1 MSCREIEKLYVAGA
15 PVTQMAAHR
24 RTCPQCEALARDIE
38 RIEGLTRGLVAPV
51 WSRSLRQSLL
61 AIPTMTVSCE
71 GAALL
76 LAERAEG
83 ELRAADAKRLDGH
96 LSRCEG
102 CTEAAAVLAMTKDLV
117 APPTPPWLGTRLVA
131 ARPEK
136 EKRSGWRV
144 LLSGKA
150 FIAYAYAAAVAVML
164 LGWNPT
170 AVVRT
175 PGFAKLGTTASQAVT
190 VARSSIGDRLGAL
203 NERAART
210 VAVWKGHI
218 GGYGRA
224 AAANALSIVMRPEPK
239 KTPPKPR
246 LGREK
251 GGANGEDGFAT
262 AGNLRREP
270 FPARF
275 RV

>member
-1 MSCREIEKLYVAGA
+1 MSCRELEKLFVAGA
-15 PVTQMAAHR
+15 PVTQVAAHR
-24 RTCPQCEALARDIE
+24 RTCPQCEALARDVE
-38 RIEGLTRGLVAPV
+38 RVEGLSRGLIAPA

-61 AIPTMTVSCE
+61 AIPTMTVNCE
-71 GAALL
+71 GAAML

-83 ELRAADAKRLDGH
+83 DIRPADAKRLDGH

-102 CTEAAAVLAMTKDLV
+102 CTEAAAVLGTTKELV
-117 APPTPPWLGTRLVA
+117 APPTPPWLGTRLA
-131 ARPEK
+131 AVKPEK
-136 EKRSGWRV
+136 KRSGWRV

-150 FIAYAYAAAVAVML
+150 LIAYAYAAAVAVML

-170 AVVRT
+170 AVVRA
-175 PGFAKLGTTASQAVT
+175 PGFAKLGTTASEAVT
-190 VARSSIGDRLGAL
+190 VARSSVGDRLGAL

-210 VAVWKGHI
+210 IAVWKGHI

-224 AAANALSIVMRPEPK
+224 AAANALSIVLRPEPK
-239 KTPPKPR
+239 KAPSKPR

-251 GGANGEDGFAT
+251 GDAHGEDGFAT

-270 FPARF
+270 FPSRF

>member
-1 MSCREIEKLYVAGA
+1 MSCRELEKLFVAGA
-15 PVTQMAAHR
+15 PLTQAAAHR
-24 RTCPQCEALARDIE
+24 RTCPQCEALARDVE
-38 RIEGLTRGLVAPV
+38 RVEGLTHGLAAPT
-51 WSRSLRQSLL
+51 WSRNLRQSLL

-83 ELRAADAKRLDGH
+83 EIRAADAKRLEGH

-102 CTEAAAVLAMTKDLV
+102 CTEAAAVLDSAKELV
-117 APPTPPWLGTRLVA
+117 APPTPPWLNTRLVA
-131 ARPEK
+131 ARPEQK
-136 EKRSGWRV
+136 KRTGWRV

-210 VAVWKGHI
+210 LAVWRGHI

-224 AAANALSIVMRPEPK
+224 AAANAFSMVLRPEPK
-239 KTPPKPR
+239 KTPAKPR

-251 GGANGEDGFAT
+251 GGATGADGFAT
-262 AGNLRREP
+262 AGNIGREP

>member
-1 MSCREIEKLYVAGA
+1 MSCRELEKLFVSGA
-15 PVTQMAAHR
+15 PLTQAAAHR
-24 RTCPQCEALARDIE
+24 RTCPQCEAMARDVE
-38 RIEGLTRGLVAPV
+38 RVEGLARGLVPPV

-61 AIPTMTVSCE
+61 SIPTMTVNCE

-83 ELRAADAKRLDGH
+83 ELRPADAKRLDGH

-102 CTEAAAVLAMTKDLV
+102 CTEAAAVLGTTKELV

-131 ARPEK
+131 ARPQK
-136 EKRSGWRV
+136 AKRAGWRV
-144 LLSGKA
+144 LTSGKA

-175 PGFAKLGTTASQAVT
+175 PGFARLGQTASQAVT
-190 VARSSIGDRLGAL
+190 VARSSMGDRLGAL

-210 VAVWKGHI
+210 LAIWKGHI
-218 GGYGRA
+218 GGYSRA
-224 AAANALSIVMRPEPK
+224 AVSTAIGIVWRPETK
-239 KTPPKPR
+239 KAPSKPR

-251 GGANGEDGFAT
+251 GGAAEVDGLAT
-262 AGNLRREP
+262 AGNLGREP
-270 FPARF
+270 FDARF